1 MFGEIKNRVWCMMYD
16 LNWLFEKDIMRD
28 VNWLELVWFW
38 EFMLGKGGFKVIY
51 LFLNFFCY
59 FGWVC
64 IEK

>member
-38 EFMLGKGGFKVIY
+38 EFMLGKGGFK
-51 LFLNFFCY
+51 
-59 FGWVC
+59 
-64 IEK
+64 